1 MISSFKSFLIEE
13 SKDIYITFGRM
24 NPPTIGHEKLM
35 NKLAEVSGKSP
46 YRIYLSHS
54 SDKKKNPLVY
64 REKLKVARKMFPK
77 HARSIIQSDAKTIM
91 EVMTKLYDEGF
102 RSVSVV
108 VGSDRVNE
116 FNALLKKY
124 NGQESRHGMYNF
136 NTIKIISAGERDPD
150 AEGVEG
156 MSASKMRAAASDND
170 FTTFSQGLPKSYSD
184 KESKNLFNMI
194 RRNMGLK
201 EEKNF
206 KNIEVQ
212 FKPVSYL
219 REAYV
224 RNDILNEGEEVVMT
238 KKGIVGTITHRG
250 PNYVVVES
258 KGEKW
263 RCWLD
268 EVSSVDPNED
278 MSYNQ
283 ADFGATPEEGP
294 YRDLQEE
301 KNLNEIAPAIG
312 YAAMRAAPLVVPLIH
327 RNVSGIGSGT
337 SSATDTAM
345 KIKKSISKALG
356 RKTTPKKQA
365 PTSNVPI
372 RDEKTTSPQDPDIK
386 DRPGTQPKAYHKGL
400 KKKTKG
406 RRDAHFKRQSKM
418 SDDDPKAYKPAP
430 GDAKSKTKPSRH
442 TIRFKQMFGE
452 QDAQALAKMRID
464 REKKADA
471 RKHDRM
477 MDRARMMDMAKKN
490 RETK

>member
-13 SKDIYITFGRM
+13 SKEIYITFGRM

-102 RSVSVV
+102 RSVNVV

-170 FTTFSQGLPKSYSD
+170 FTLFSQGLPKSYSD

-212 FKPVSYL
+212 FEPVSYL

-301 KNLNEIAPAIG
+301 
-312 YAAMRAAPLVVPLIH
+312 R
-327 RNVSGIGSGT
+327 
-337 SSATDTAM
+337 
-345 KIKKSISKALG
+345 
-356 RKTTPKKQA
+356 
-365 PTSNVPI
+365 
-372 RDEKTTSPQDPDIK
+372 TTSPQDPDIK

-400 KKKTKG
+400 KKKTKA

-430 GDAKSKTKPSRH
+430 GDAKSKTKPSKH

-452 QDAQALAKMRID
+452 QDAQARAKMRID

-477 MDRARMMDMAKKN
+477 MDRARMMDVAKKN